1 MRTFVRSSLLPL
13 LFLCVVFHSIA
24 DAQQRNYGRSMVV
37 TPFGI
42 VATSYVQASQAGA
55 RILERG
61 GSAID
66 AGIAANAVLGVAE
79 PMMNGMG
86 GDLFAIYWD
95 AKANKLYGL
104 NASGWAP
111 KLLTIDHLR
120 AKGIDAMPQKG
131 IDSVTVPGAVD
142 GWAKLHGRFGKLP
155 WADLFKPAIY
165 FATSGYAIP
174 EIIQGYWED
183 AAAGLKSDTESTH
196 DYLPDGKAPALGQMF
211 RNPNLAHALTLIAT
225 QGESAFYKGAI
236 AEAILKTS
244 NELGGTMTADD
255 LASYSAEW
263 VEPVSIDYRGWKVY
277 ELPPNGDG
285 IAALEMLQIMQQFT
299 PSTDGPVRAAEL
311 HTRIE
316 AMKLAYSDITHS
328 NGDPKFS
335 SIPVSELLSQ
345 EFAASRAKQI
355 DPNRANCNVPPG
367 ALHGSDTTYL
377 SVVDK
382 DGNILSL
389 IQSNYDA
396 FGSDVTVRGMG
407 FVLQD
412 RGGLFSLDP
421 KSPNALA
428 GRKRPFHTIIPGF
441 MERGTVHIGFG
452 IMGGMNQPLAHA
464 QFVSNVVDYHMNIQ
478 EALDTARFTK
488 RRVPA
493 GVGCQITIESRV
505 PAEVRDKL
513 TQMGHELDVRG
524 GFSTAMGRGQAVL
537 TDTSGPAHFGASDPR
552 ADGAA
557 EPEWPVVK

>member
-1 MRTFVRSSLLPL
+1 MRNLSRTSLLSL
-13 LFLCVVFHSIA
+13 LSILLVISIA
-24 DAQQRNYGRSMVV
+24 TAQERTYGRSMVV
-37 TPFGI
+37 TPYGI

-66 AGIAANAVLGVAE
+66 AGIAANAVLNVAE

-95 AKANKLYGL
+95 AKTGKVYGL

-111 KLLTIDHLR
+111 KGLSIEHLR
-120 AKGIDAMPQKG
+120 AKGITEMPQKG

-142 GWAKLHGRFGKLP
+142 GWAKLHQRFGKLP
-155 WADLFKPAIY
+155 WADLFQPAIFY
-165 FATSGYAIP
+165 ARNGYAVP
-174 EIIQGYWED
+174 EIIQGYWEG
-183 AAAGLKSDTESTH
+183 AAPGLKRDAESMRV
-196 DYLPDGKAPALGQMF
+196 YLPDGKVPALGQIF
-211 RNPNLAHALTLIAT
+211 RNPDLARTLTLVAT
-225 QGESAFYKGAI
+225 QGEAAFYKGAI

-285 IAALEMLQIMQQFT
+285 IAALEMLQIMGQF
-299 PSTDGPVRAAEL
+299 PAVKDGPLSAAEL

-316 AMKLAYSDITHS
+316 AMKLAYADVTRYD
-328 NGDPKFS
+328 GDPKFS
-335 SIPVSELLSQ
+335 TIPVSELLSN
-345 EFAASRAKQI
+345 EYAAKRAKLI
-355 DPNRANCNVPPG
+355 DPNRANCDVAPG

-412 RGGLFSLDP
+412 RGALFKLDAQ
-421 KSPNALA
+421 SPDALA

-478 EALDTARFTK
+478 EALDTPRFTK
-488 RRVPA
+488 HSVPP

-505 PAEVRDKL
+505 PADVRDKL
-513 TQMGHELDVRG
+513 TQMGHQLDVRG
-524 GFSTAMGRGQAVL
+524 AFSTAMGRGQAVL
-537 TDTSGPAHFGASDPR
+537 TDTSSPAHYGASDPR
-552 ADGAA
+552 ADGSA
-557 EPEWPVVK
+557 EPEWPVIH